1 MGGNEGEFAT
11 EGRKESL
18 KREAEFDDQRP
29 GCEETG
35 LGRREGEQAAAAG
48 RASTGEAGFRPGEP
62 HAGVMAPRPLPTL
75 DFVL

>member
-1 MGGNEGEFAT
+1 MKVSLP
-11 EGRKESL
+11 RKEG
-18 KREAEFDDQRP
+18 KRVLNGKLNLTIR
-29 GCEETG
+29 GLGVKKRG